1 MVLRKRQSYTI
12 KEFMSGKHKEDDKRL
27 EKLVWKG
34 MGISLPA
41 ILLPSVPLPVNAAMK
56 QADIDTIS
64 HALDPLIDFI
74 RELSYPIAGVM
85 IAGGCLFIMIG
96 GSLRDKGV
104 DMIKNAAIGY
114 ILVQLSPLFVRILVT
129 LGSHII

>member
-1 MVLRKRQSYTI
+1 MRRTKSYSVQ
-12 KEFMSGKHKEDDKRL
+12 EFMAGKHKEDDKRL
-27 EKLVWKG
+27 EKLIKKG
-34 MGISLPA
+34 MFVSLPVLM
-41 ILLPSVPLPVNAAMK
+41 IPSGVTPVSAAMN
-56 QADIDTIS
+56 QQDINTLS

-114 ILVQLSPLFVRILVT
+114 ILVQLSPLFVKILVT